1 MPITIHKNHKH
12 YKNKNIKSSACR
24 VTSIN
29 GTRNKSNTSS
39 LARRGFNV
47 VLSTLVFG
55 ILSSLVFVAVT
66 LTNTTMAES
75 NVSFSIESP
84 KVLSVTIP
92 SNSLVLNMAPESGGT
107 FSSGSVDI
115 SVITSYYSGYTLNM
129 ITENTE
135 LAKTNVPEGET
146 VPTIPTFET
155 GINYNAADF
164 ASSNTNEDTLNRW
177 AYKKSSDT
185 NYVAVQETQ
194 EIAYSDEPVSQGNG
208 VTTVDFGVKLDNTIA
223 AGNYEV
229 DLNFVATPNPVI
241 YTIDFDANANND
253 TVTNMPTSLT
263 GEVSPA
269 IDTAIEISDVSPV
282 RDHYNFIGWCTVQP
296 TTVTT
301 ENSQTDTCVY
311 DETAGVTYQPGS
323 TYTMDTTSNVLNVT
337 LYAMW
342 SLQTPGITFI
352 YDSNIDGMMVSD
364 GTDVLSITAS
374 NTTLNLKSG
383 HTYTIAVDYKAGYTN
398 SSITHTSGSGSLSG
412 NVYTVA
418 DGTAT
423 ITASSTIKTNLS
435 LKINFTAAQVNS
447 VAVKTGSASGTTVA
461 TISTSGSTAT
471 GLTYGTNYYLVP
483 SYKTGYTRNSWTK
496 NSTLG
501 ALSSTSADNPYF
513 TIGDGTNEVTLNS
526 KAKTNLSLKINFTAA
541 QVNSVA
547 VKTGSAS
554 GTTVAT
560 ISTSG
565 STATGLTYGTNY
577 YLVPSYKT
585 GYTRN
590 SWTKNSTLGALSSTS
605 ADNPYFT
612 IGDGTNEVT
621 LNSKAKTN
629 LSLKINFTA
638 AQVNSVAVKTGS
650 ASGTT
655 VATISTSGST
665 ATGLTYGTN
674 YYLVPSYKTGYTR
687 NSWTKNSTL
696 GALSSTSADNPY
708 FTIGDGTNEVTLNSK
723 AKTNLSLKI
732 NFTAA
737 QVNSV
742 AVKTGSA
749 SGTTVAT
756 ISTSGSTATGL
767 TFGTKYYLVPSYK
780 DGYQF
785 SSWSGA
791 TVGSISST
799 SAANPYFTVGDGAN
813 AITLNSKQNNYP
825 LMKDYTKATC
835 QSQASSADVT
845 VKDERDN
852 NTYTVRYINGN
863 CWMTQNL
870 RFTGTSLNKDTT
882 NVTANKT
889 LTWYDLKTN
898 GGSGKECNGSNGYSN
913 ACRRTP
919 DSTDL
924 NNNGGYNATQVG
936 QWYNYYGATAGTI
949 SGSSNSTEASQD
961 ICPKNWHLP
970 TGGSSSQQS
979 GITSYKNVFSTVRG
993 GDYYNGSLYNAS
1005 SRGLWWSSTAYGT
1018 TKRYVL
1024 RFNGSNL
1031 DTYNDNRYSGLY
1043 VRCIRSS

>member
-1 MPITIHKNHKH
+1 M
-12 YKNKNIKSSACR
+12 
-24 VTSIN
+24 
-29 GTRNKSNTSS
+29 
-39 LARRGFNV
+39 
-47 VLSTLVFG
+47 
-55 ILSSLVFVAVT
+55 
-66 LTNTTMAES
+66 
-75 NVSFSIESP
+75 
-84 KVLSVTIP
+84 
-92 SNSLVLNMAPESGGT
+92 
-107 FSSGSVDI
+107 
-115 SVITSYYSGYTLNM
+115 
-129 ITENTE
+129 
-135 LAKTNVPEGET
+135 
-146 VPTIPTFET
+146 
-155 GINYNAADF
+155 
-164 ASSNTNEDTLNRW
+164 
-177 AYKKSSDT
+177 
-185 NYVAVQETQ
+185 
-194 EIAYSDEPVSQGNG
+194 
-208 VTTVDFGVKLDNTIA
+208 
-223 AGNYEV
+223 
-229 DLNFVATPNPVI
+229 
-241 YTIDFDANANND
+241 
-253 TVTNMPTSLT
+253 
-263 GEVSPA
+263 
-269 IDTAIEISDVSPV
+269 
-282 RDHYNFIGWCTVQP
+282 
-296 TTVTT
+296 
-301 ENSQTDTCVY
+301 
-311 DETAGVTYQPGS
+311 
-323 TYTMDTTSNVLNVT
+323 
-337 LYAMW
+337 
-342 SLQTPGITFI
+342 
-352 YDSNIDGMMVSD
+352 
-364 GTDVLSITAS
+364 
-374 NTTLNLKSG
+374 
-383 HTYTIAVDYKAGYTN
+383 
-398 SSITHTSGSGSLSG
+398 
-412 NVYTVA
+412 
-418 DGTAT
+418 
-423 ITASSTIKTNLS
+423 
-435 LKINFTAAQVNS
+435 
-447 VAVKTGSASGTTVA
+447 
-461 TISTSGSTAT
+461 
-471 GLTYGTNYYLVP
+471 
-483 SYKTGYTRNSWTK
+483 
-496 NSTLG
+496 
-501 ALSSTSADNPYF
+501 
-513 TIGDGTNEVTLNS
+513 
-526 KAKTNLSLKINFTAA
+526 
-541 QVNSVA
+541 
-547 VKTGSAS
+547 
-554 GTTVAT
+554 
-560 ISTSG
+560 
-565 STATGLTYGTNY
+565 
-577 YLVPSYKT
+577 
-585 GYTRN
+585 
-590 SWTKNSTLGALSSTS
+590 
-605 ADNPYFT
+605 
-612 IGDGTNEVT
+612 
-621 LNSKAKTN
+621 
-629 LSLKINFTA
+629 
-638 AQVNSVAVKTGS
+638 
-650 ASGTT
+650 
-655 VATISTSGST
+655 
-665 ATGLTYGTN
+665 
-674 YYLVPSYKTGYTR
+674 VPSYKTGYTR